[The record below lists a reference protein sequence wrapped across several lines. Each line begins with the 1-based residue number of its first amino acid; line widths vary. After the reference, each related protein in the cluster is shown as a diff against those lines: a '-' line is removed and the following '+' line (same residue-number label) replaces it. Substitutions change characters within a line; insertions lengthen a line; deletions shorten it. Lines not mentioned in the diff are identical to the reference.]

1 MDYKK
6 YKISRDAAWQILI
19 DLKISALPVSV
30 TKICKE
36 LNIEVKLYEPK
47 DENDGFSY
55 IKDGKAYIFISKYS
69 SVQRQRF
76 TAAHELGHLILG
88 SDEQEANVF
97 ASRLLAPACV
107 LWGLGVTDAQQ
118 ITELCDI
125 SLQAAEFRMKRM
137 QELYARNKFLISPL
151 EQAVYKQFDLFIKNN
166 KIR

>member
-1 MDYKK
+1 MDYRK
-6 YKISRDAAWQILI
+6 YQQSRDAAWHILI

>member
-1 MDYKK
+1 MDYRK
-6 YKISRDAAWQILI
+6 YQQSRDAAWRILI

-47 DENDGFSY
+47 DDNDGFSY
-55 IKDGKAYIFISKYS
+55 IKDGKAYIFVSKNS

-118 ITELCDI
+118 ISQYCDI
-125 SLQAAEFRMKRM
+125 SLQAAEFRMERM
-137 QELYARNKFLISPL
+137 RELYARNKFLASPL
-151 EQAVYKQFDLFIKNN
+151 EQKVYEQFDSYIKKH

>member
-137 QELYARNKFLISPL
+137 QELYARNKFLISPF
-151 EQAVYKQFDLFIKNN
+151 EQKVYEQFDSYIKLH